1 MRILG
6 INSSPN
12 GKRSQTRRL
21 VQAVLDGAAEKGAL
35 TEYVDL
41 RKLKIEY
48 CIGCRKCFATGKCVF
63 DDDYAALFE
72 KMLAAD
78 GMVWGSP
85 NYSFCVNAPM
95 KALIDRMADV
105 IHCQYFDG
113 KYCAAVCTAGRD
125 HAVITRF
132 LANNFND
139 LGAYVTGTAGALV
152 TDGPEAVAGAEALSL
167 ELGRALA
174 DDIASRRPYF
184 DQRTAIDA
192 NRRAFQ
198 DKIRQSRE
206 QWPYQY
212 DYWEKKG
219 WA

>member
-6 INSSPN
+6 INSSPK
-12 GKRSQTRRL
+12 GKASQTRRL
-21 VQAVLDGAAEKGAL
+21 VQAVLDGAASVGAE

-41 RKLKIEY
+41 RKSHVEY

-63 DDDYAALFE
+63 DDDYAALLE

-125 HAVITRF
+125 HGVVTRF

-152 TDGPEAVAGAEALSL
+152 TEGEEAVARAESLSFS
-167 ELGRALA
+167 LGQALA
-174 DDIASRRPYF
+174 EDIATGRPYF
-184 DQRTAIDA
+184 DQRVDIDA
-192 NRRAFQ
+192 NRLAFQ
-198 DKIRQSRE
+198 DKIHQHKD

-212 DYWEKKG
+212 EYWEKKG
-219 WA
+219 WG

>member
-12 GKRSQTRRL
+12 GKKSQTRRL
-21 VQAVLDGAAEKGAL
+21 VQAVLAGAAAKGAE

-41 RKLKIEY
+41 RTLKIEY
-48 CIGCRKCFATGKCVF
+48 CIGCRKCFATGACVF
-63 DDDYAALFE
+63 TDDYAPLFE

-85 NYSFCVNAPM
+85 NYSFGVNAPM

-105 IHCQYFDG
+105 IHCQYFEG

-125 HAVITRF
+125 HAIITRF

-152 TDGPEAVAGAEALSL
+152 TEGPEAVARAETLSFAL
-167 ELGRALA
+167 GQALA
-174 DDIASRRPYF
+174 DDIGAKRPYF
-184 DQRTAIDA
+184 DQRVAIDA

-198 DKIRQSRE
+198 DKIRHYKE

-212 DYWEKKG
+212 AHWEERN
-219 WA
+219 WP

>member
-6 INSSPN
+6 LNSSPN
-12 GKRSQTRRL
+12 GKKSQTRRL
-21 VQAVLDGAAEKGAL
+21 VQAVLDGASQKGAE

-63 DDDYAALFE
+63 DDDYSALFE

-125 HAVITRF
+125 HGVITRF

-152 TDGPEAVAGAEALSL
+152 TDGPAAVAQAESLSFAL
-167 ELGRALA
+167 GHALV
-174 DDIASRRPYF
+174 DDIAAKRTYF
-184 DQRTAIDA
+184 DQRVAIDA

-198 DKIRQSRE
+198 DKIRQSQD

-212 DYWEKKG
+212 AYWEKRG
-219 WA
+219 WV

>member
-6 INSSPN
+6 LNSSPN
-12 GKRSQTRRL
+12 GKKSQTRRL
-21 VQAVLDGAAEKGAL
+21 VQAVLDGAAAKGAE

-48 CIGCRKCFATGKCVF
+48 CIGCRKCFATGKCIIN
-63 DDDYAALFE
+63 DDYATLFE
-72 KMLAAD
+72 KMSAAD

-95 KALIDRMADV
+95 KALVDRMADV
-105 IHCQYFDG
+105 IHCQYFEG

-139 LGAYVTGTAGALV
+139 LGGYVTGTAGALA
-152 TDGPEAVAGAEALSL
+152 TDGPEAVARAETLSFAL
-167 ELGRALA
+167 GQALA
-174 DDIASRRPYF
+174 DDIGTKRTYF
-184 DQRTAIDA
+184 DQRVAIDA

-198 DKIRQSRE
+198 DKIRQNKE
-206 QWPYQY
+206 QWPSQY
-212 DYWEKKG
+212 AYWEKRG
-219 WA
+219 WP

>member
-6 INSSPN
+6 LNSSPN
-12 GKRSQTRRL
+12 GKKSQTRRL
-21 VQAVLDGAAEKGAL
+21 VQAVLSGAAEKGAQ

-48 CIGCRKCFATGKCVF
+48 CIGCRKCFATGKCGF
-63 DDDYAALFE
+63 EDDYAPLFE

-125 HAVITRF
+125 HAVDVHELKKHP
-132 LANNFND
+132 LAQELLVEEHRRAKTNERPGD
-139 LGAYVTGTAGALV
+139 QGRLGARHIVAKGNHGASSPSCRAGA
-152 TDGPEAVAGAEALSL
+152 
-167 ELGRALA
+167 
-174 DDIASRRPYF
+174 
-184 DQRTAIDA
+184 
-192 NRRAFQ
+192 
-198 DKIRQSRE
+198 
-206 QWPYQY
+206 
-212 DYWEKKG
+212 
-219 WA
+219 

>member
-6 INSSPN
+6 LNSSPN
-12 GKRSQTRRL
+12 GKKSQTRRL
-21 VQAVLDGAAEKGAL
+21 VQAVLDGAAAKGAE

-41 RKLKIEY
+41 RKLKIEF
-48 CIGCRKCFATGKCVF
+48 CIGCRKCFATGKCIIN
-63 DDDYAALFE
+63 DDYAMLFE

-105 IHCQYFDG
+105 IHCQYYDG

-125 HAVITRF
+125 HAIITRF

-139 LGAYVTGTAGALV
+139 LGGYVTGTAGALV
-152 TDGPEAVAGAEALSL
+152 TDGPEAVAQAETLAFAL
-167 ELGRALA
+167 GQALA
-174 DDIASRRPYF
+174 DDIGTKRTYF
-184 DQRTAIDA
+184 DQRVGIDA

-198 DKIRQSRE
+198 DKIRQNKE

-212 DYWEKKG
+212 AYWEERN
-219 WA
+219 WP

>member
-6 INSSPN
+6 LNSSPN

-21 VQAVLDGAAEKGAL
+21 VQAVLDGAASKGAA
-35 TEYVDL
+35 TEFIDL

-48 CIGCRKCFATGKCVF
+48 CIGCRKCFATGACIF
-63 DDDYAALFE
+63 DDDYAALLE

-105 IHCQYFDG
+105 IHCQYLDG

-125 HAVITRF
+125 HAIITSF

-152 TDGPEAVAGAEALSL
+152 TAGPEAVAQAETLSFAL
-167 ELGRALA
+167 GQALV
-174 DDIASRRPYF
+174 DDIATQRPYF
-184 DQRTAIDA
+184 DQRVAIDA

-198 DKIRQSRE
+198 DKIRQYRE
-206 QWPYQY
+206 QWPAQY
-212 DYWEKKG
+212 TYWEERN
-219 WA
+219 WP